1 MRDPFSWSLP
11 LGRLFGITIRIH
23 ILFLLF
29 VFIMWARA
37 ATDAKAYPGSGG
49 AMLVLML
56 LLFFSVL
63 LHEFGHC
70 FAARWVDGD
79 AREVLLWPLGG
90 LASCE
95 VPHTPRA
102 NFICAAGGPLV
113 NLLLCVLVGGVL
125 VACQLVPSFDPR
137 PGQVWL
143 PELYN
148 FHDGKTMQ
156 GSLLTVAIDPAYR
169 LETWQVLLA
178 MFFWV
183 NWVGLLIN
191 VLLIGYPLDG
201 GRMFQALLWPRLG
214 YRQSMLTAIVV
225 GFLVMLLV
233 GVYAIIVNELLV
245 LCLAAFIYYG
255 CKAEWIR
262 LESGGEESLFGYDF
276 SQGYTSLER
285 DQPAAAPRKKRQNFV
300 QRWLQRRAARKLQR
314 AQERHEADEQRMDQ
328 LLQKILEHGKDSLT
342 DEEQRFMKRV
352 ADKKRNQS

>member
-11 LGRLFGITIRIH
+11 LGRLFGITIRMH
-23 ILFLLF
+23 ILFVVF
-29 VFIMWARA
+29 VLGMWLRA
-37 ATDAKAYPGSGG
+37 ATLWGSVGG
-49 AMLVLML
+49 AAMLVIMI

-70 FAARWVDGD
+70 FAARLVDGD

-95 VPHTPRA
+95 LPHTPRA
-102 NFICAAGGPLV
+102 HFVCAAGGPLV
-113 NLLLCVLVGGVL
+113 NLLLCTLVGGVL
-125 VACQLVPSFDPR
+125 VAFQFVPSFDPR
-137 PGQVWL
+137 GNQVWV

-148 FHDGKTMQ
+148 FHDGKAHA
-156 GSLLTVAIDPAYR
+156 GSLLAVSLGDRLP

-183 NWVGLLIN
+183 NWVSFLLN
-191 VLLIGYPLDG
+191 VVLIGFPLDG
-201 GRMFQALLWPRLG
+201 GRMFQAALWPRLG
-214 YRQSMLTAIVV
+214 YRQSMLTAIFV
-225 GFLVMLLV
+225 GFLVMFIV
-233 GVYAIIVNELLV
+233 GTFSIIVNEV
-245 LCLAAFIYYG
+245 MWFFLAVFIYFA

-262 LESGGEESLFGYDF
+262 LETGGEESLFGYDF

-285 DQPAAAPRKKRQNFV
+285 DQPPPVRKRRQNFI
-300 QRWLQRRAARKLQR
+300 QRWLQRRAARKRQR
-314 AQERHEADEQRMDQ
+314 EEESQAADERRMDE
-328 LLQKILEHGKDSLT
+328 LLQKILEHGKNSLT